1 MWSAGLWWR
10 CIKTIWTIEQDDCY
24 WQRGRLKISDDLD
37 RCWISAP
44 IYACYTPTDV
54 LKKAFSGIG
63 VCAFNVYIDG
73 IGIFAG
79 DKLYWLWHTAEQ
91 HSIMIGIARLLKIVI
106 IKSSFKLLSLRI
118 MPILFSDAVL
128 FGFPNL
134 ETKNFVIKWKLC
146 SNICWWLKFYLL
158 GR

>member
-1 MWSAGLWWR
+1 MWSAGLWWW
-10 CIKTIWTIEQDDCY
+10 CITAIWTIEQDDCY

-73 IGIFAG
+73 IGIFCG
-79 DKLYWLWHTAEQ
+79 TKQ
-91 HSIMIGIARLLKIVI
+91 HYDRNSPITQNSYH
-106 IKSSFKLLSLRI
+106 KSSFKLLSLHIISHIIFWRCFLWI
-118 MPILFSDAVL
+118 PS
-128 FGFPNL
+128 NE